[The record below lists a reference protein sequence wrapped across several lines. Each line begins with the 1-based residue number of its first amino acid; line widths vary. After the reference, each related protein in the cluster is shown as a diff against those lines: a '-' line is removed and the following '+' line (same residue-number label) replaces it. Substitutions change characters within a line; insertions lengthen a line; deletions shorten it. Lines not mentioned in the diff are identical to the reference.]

1 MLATYYEK
9 YIGNQYYVS
18 ADRHEEFDVDEC
30 SVSVMDL
37 DNGFFIEEIECEF
50 CELFHTFCEVLE
62 KYKKKYY
69 GLD

>member
-1 MLATYYEK
+1 MLATYYDK

-18 ADRHEEFDVDEC
+18 ASRHEEFDVDEC

-50 CELFHTFCEVLE
+50 YELFHTFCQVVE
-62 KYKKKYY
+62 KYTKIVY
-69 GLD
+69 GV